1 MAACPLLP
9 IHSRALHTILTGHHP
24 ILNLN
29 VPVILNH
36 THTTTHFSPVYHVAK
51 QSQFDDLIWMITGQ
65 LRGSWDGRSAGT
77 KP

>member
-1 MAACPLLP
+1 MVACAFPP
-9 IHSRALHTILTGHHP
+9 VHPRALHTILTGRHP
-24 ILNLN
+24 LLNLN

-36 THTTTHFSPVYHVAK
+36 TSKTIKVYRVAK